1 MSSRQILWRVPFF
14 TIVRKSLESVI
25 IQWKCKFEEVQTI
38 PDAQSITDFIL
49 CNFILRIWIIY
60 FISKLLVPTN
70 LLMSDSRVTGFQKYN
85 KTEQIILDTEENVSE
100 NKESM
105 PEVEI
110 DISEIDESIP
120 EVEMRMPE
128 TMRI

>member
-1 MSSRQILWRVPFF
+1 MRNQSPILYCAILFWGYE
-14 TIVRKSLESVI
+14 L
-25 IQWKCKFEEVQTI
+25 
-38 PDAQSITDFIL
+38 SILFQ
-49 CNFILRIWIIY
+49 
-60 FISKLLVPTN
+60 KLLVPTN
-70 LLMSDSRVTGFQKYN
+70 LLMSDIRVTGFQKYN